1 MVVIFEEVMKIKCVI
16 YSLKKFRSDSELF
29 FEKNKKISNLVL
41 TLLSNSNIMI
51 LAMEIMIAK
60 GSDIVI
66 TNRQKE
72 ILKVIVEEYIKTA
85 KAVSSNHICKKLKCS
100 SATIRNE
107 MVILEDFGL
116 LEKNHFA
123 SGRIPSEKGY
133 KYYVDNLMTPKN
145 MTGEDMLKLQTIFHN
160 NSLDLND
167 TIKRSIEIVSE
178 ITNYTA
184 VVLGNASSSNKLMKV
199 EVVPLDDDKILSI
212 VITDK
217 GIVQHKILSLP
228 TVVSK
233 EEIKKTVELINKLV
247 VGTPINEV
255 SEKLEYEVKPIIKD
269 YVSQY
274 EVLYNTFYDAFH
286 EFSSANEDV
295 HFGGRNNM
303 LKQPEFSNIDKVKEI
318 LSKFDDIDSISNMK
332 EEDNGINIYV
342 GSETK
347 LTDDVSV
354 IKTKYNINGEEGTIA
369 IIGPKRMEY
378 DRVVALLD
386 YIKNNLGGENGE

>member
-1 MVVIFEEVMKIKCVI
+1 M
-16 YSLKKFRSDSELF
+16 
-29 FEKNKKISNLVL
+29 
-41 TLLSNSNIMI
+41 
-51 LAMEIMIAK
+51 
-60 GSDIVI
+60 I

-85 KAVSSNHICKKLKCS
+85 KPVSSNHICKKLKCS

-107 MVILEDFGL
+107 MVRLEELNL

-123 SGRIPSEKGY
+123 SGRIPSEDGY
-133 KYYVDNLMTPKN
+133 KYYVENLMTPKN
-145 MTGEDMLKLQTIFHN
+145 MTGEDMLKLQTIFRN

-167 TIKRSIEIVSE
+167 TIKKSIEIISE

-184 VVLGNASSSNKLMKV
+184 VVLGATSKTNRLKKV
-199 EVVPLDDDKILSI
+199 EVVPLDENKILSI

-217 GIVQHKILSLP
+217 GVVQHKILFLP
-228 TVVSK
+228 NTVSN
-233 EEIKKTVELINKLV
+233 EEVRKTVELINKLV

-255 SEKLEYEVKPIIKD
+255 SEKLEYEVKPIIKE
-269 YVSQY
+269 YVNQY
-274 EVLYNTFYDAFH
+274 EILYNTFYDAFH
-286 EFSSANEDV
+286 EFTDAKADV
-295 HFGGRNNM
+295 HFGGRTNM

-318 LSKFDDIDSISNMK
+318 LGKFDDVNSIEKMK

-342 GSETK
+342 GSETE

-354 IKTKYNINGEEGTIA
+354 IKTKYSIDGEEGTIA

-378 DRVVALLD
+378 GRVVALLD
-386 YIKNNLGGENGE
+386 YIKNNLGGEHGK

>member
-1 MVVIFEEVMKIKCVI
+1 M
-16 YSLKKFRSDSELF
+16 
-29 FEKNKKISNLVL
+29 
-41 TLLSNSNIMI
+41 
-51 LAMEIMIAK
+51 
-60 GSDIVI
+60 I

-85 KAVSSNHICKKLKCS
+85 SPVSSNHICKKLKCS

-107 MVILEDFGL
+107 MARLEELHL

-123 SGRIPSEKGY
+123 SGRMPSEEGY
-133 KYYVDNLMTPKN
+133 KYYVENLMAPKN

-160 NSLDLND
+160 HSLDLND
-167 TIKRSIEIVSE
+167 TIKKSIEIVSE

-184 VVLGNASSSNKLMKV
+184 VVLGATSKENRLKKV
-199 EVVPLDDDKILSI
+199 EVVSLEDNKVLSI

-217 GIVQHKILSLP
+217 GIVQHKILTLP
-228 TVVSK
+228 NNVST
-233 EEIKKTVELINKLV
+233 EEVKKTVELINKLV

-269 YVSQY
+269 YVNQY

-286 EFSSANEDV
+286 EFTGAQTDV
-295 HFGGRNNM
+295 HFGGRNNI
-303 LKQPEFSNIDKVKEI
+303 LKQPEFTSIDKVKDI
-318 LSKFDDIDSISNMK
+318 LTKFDDIESISKMQ
-332 EEDNGINIYV
+332 EEDNGINIYI
-342 GSETK
+342 GKETEFS
-347 LTDDVSV
+347 DDVSV
-354 IKTKYNINGEEGTIA
+354 IKTKYNIDGEEGTIA

-386 YIKNNLGGENGE
+386 YIKRSIGGENGK

>member
-1 MVVIFEEVMKIKCVI
+1 MKIKCVI

-41 TLLSNSNIMI
+41 TLLNNSNIMI

-107 MVILEDFGL
+107 MVILEDYGL

-247 VGTPINEV
+247 AGTPINEV

-303 LKQPEFSNIDKVKEI
+303 LKQPEFNNVDKIKKIFDKFESPEVIDFI
-318 LSKFDDIDSISNMK
+318 
-332 EEDNGINIYV
+332 EEDKNDVNVYIGK
-342 GSETK
+342 ETK
-347 LTDDVSV
+347 LDDDVTI
-354 IKTKYNINGEEGTIA
+354 IKTKYKLDGEEGTIA

-378 DRVVALLD
+378 NRVVNMLEFV
-386 YIKNNLGGENGE
+386 KENLEER

>member
-1 MVVIFEEVMKIKCVI
+1 M
-16 YSLKKFRSDSELF
+16 
-29 FEKNKKISNLVL
+29 
-41 TLLSNSNIMI
+41 
-51 LAMEIMIAK
+51 
-60 GSDIVI
+60 I

-85 KAVSSNHICKKLKCS
+85 KPVSSNHICKKLKCS

-107 MVILEDFGL
+107 MVRLEELNL

-123 SGRIPSEKGY
+123 SGRIPSEDGY
-133 KYYVDNLMTPKN
+133 KYYVENLMTPKN
-145 MTGEDMLKLQTIFHN
+145 MTGEDMLKLQTIFRN

-167 TIKRSIEIVSE
+167 TIKKSIEIISE

-184 VVLGNASSSNKLMKV
+184 IVLGATSKTNRLKKV
-199 EVVPLDDDKILSI
+199 EVVPLDENKILSI

-217 GIVQHKILSLP
+217 GVVQHKILFLP
-228 TVVSK
+228 STVSN
-233 EEIKKTVELINKLV
+233 EEVRKTVELINKLV

-255 SEKLEYEVKPIIKD
+255 SEKLEYEVKPIIKE

-274 EVLYNTFYDAFH
+274 EILYNTFYDAFH
-286 EFSSANEDV
+286 EFTDAKADV
-295 HFGGRNNM
+295 HFGGRTNM

-318 LSKFDDIDSISNMK
+318 LGKFDDVNSIEKMK

-342 GSETK
+342 GSETE

-354 IKTKYNINGEEGTIA
+354 IKTKYSIDGEEGTIA

-378 DRVVALLD
+378 GRVVALLD
-386 YIKNNLGGENGE
+386 YIKNNLGGDHGK

>member
-1 MVVIFEEVMKIKCVI
+1 M
-16 YSLKKFRSDSELF
+16 
-29 FEKNKKISNLVL
+29 
-41 TLLSNSNIMI
+41 
-51 LAMEIMIAK
+51 
-60 GSDIVI
+60 VI

-72 ILKVIVEEYIKTA
+72 ILKVIVEEYIQTA
-85 KAVSSNHICKKLKCS
+85 KPVSSNHVCKKLKCS

-107 MVILEDFGL
+107 MARLEEVRL

-123 SGRIPSEKGY
+123 SGRIPSEEGY

-145 MTGEDMLKLQTIFHN
+145 MTGEDMLKLQTIFRN

-167 TIKRSIEIVSE
+167 TIKKSIEIVSE

-184 VVLGNASSSNKLMKV
+184 IVLGSTSRENRLKKV
-199 EVVPLDDDKILSI
+199 EVIPLEENKILSI

-217 GIVQHKILSLP
+217 GIVQHKTLFLP
-228 TVVSK
+228 DKVSN
-233 EEIKKTVELINKLV
+233 EEVKKTVELINKLV

-255 SEKLEYEVKPIIKD
+255 SEKLEYEVKPIIRD
-269 YVSQY
+269 YVNQY

-286 EFSSANEDV
+286 EFTTNQNSNV
-295 HFGGRNNM
+295 HFGGRTNM
-303 LKQPEFSNIDKVKEI
+303 LKQPEFNSVDKVKEI
-318 LSKFDDIDSISNMK
+318 LTKFEDINSISKMK

-342 GSETK
+342 GSETE
-347 LTDDVSV
+347 LSDDVSV
-354 IKTKYNINGEEGTIA
+354 IKTKYNIDGEEGTIA

-386 YIKNNLGGENGE
+386 YIKNNLGGN

>member
-1 MVVIFEEVMKIKCVI
+1 M
-16 YSLKKFRSDSELF
+16 
-29 FEKNKKISNLVL
+29 
-41 TLLSNSNIMI
+41 
-51 LAMEIMIAK
+51 
-60 GSDIVI
+60 I

-85 KAVSSNHICKKLKCS
+85 KPVSSNHICKKLKCS

-107 MVILEDFGL
+107 MVILEEYNL

-123 SGRIPSEKGY
+123 SGRIPSEDGY
-133 KYYVDNLMTPKN
+133 KYYVENLMKPKD

-167 TIKRSIEIVSE
+167 TIKKSIEIVSE

-184 VVLGNASSSNKLMKV
+184 VVLGNSSNENRLKKV
-199 EVVPLDDDKILSI
+199 EIVPLEENKILSI

-217 GIVQHKILSLP
+217 GVVQHKMLFLP
-228 TVVSK
+228 KDVSTL
-233 EEIKKTVELINKLV
+233 EVKKTVELINKLV

-255 SEKLEYEVKPIIKD
+255 SEKLEYEVKPIISE

-286 EFSSANEDV
+286 EFTDNKTNAY
-295 HFGGRNNM
+295 FGGKNNM

-318 LSKFDDIDSISNMK
+318 LSKFDDGNIIENMK

-342 GSETK
+342 GSETE
-347 LTDDVSV
+347 LMNDVSV

-378 DRVVALLD
+378 DRVVTLLD
-386 YIKNNLGGENGE
+386 YIKNNLGG